1 MIYMKAQFSAAKKEK
16 SMDTTTKVK
25 TEFGDRSK
33 ADFVIAIARFI
44 GYSLCLPAGLLMG
57 AAIYD
62 HLPAKVAAAF
72 FFPDKSLYAVASLAI
87 CCSGN
92 IWMFRNSDS
101 QALWDIPC
109 VWSTAV
115 CAVAAVAY
123 FA

>member
-1 MIYMKAQFSAAKKEK
+1 
-16 SMDTTTKVK
+16 MDTTTKVK
-25 TEFGDRSK
+25 TEFADRSM
-33 ADFVIAIARFI
+33 ADIVIAIARFI

-62 HLPAKVAAAF
+62 HLPAEVAAAF
-72 FFPDKSLYAVASLAI
+72 IHPDKSLYAVANLAI
-87 CCSGN
+87 FSSGI
-92 IWMFRNSDS
+92 IWMCRNSDS

-123 FA
+123 FG

>member
-1 MIYMKAQFSAAKKEK
+1 
-16 SMDTTTKVK
+16 MDATTKVK
-25 TEFGDRSK
+25 TELADRSM
-33 ADFVIAIARFI
+33 ADIVIAIARFI

-62 HLPAKVAAAF
+62 HLPTKVAAAF

-87 CCSGN
+87 CCSGI
-92 IWMFRNSDS
+92 IWMSRNSDS